1 MRVITF
7 KAKPKTIFGI
17 ILLVVG
23 IIVVVLSFVGN
34 HNGVTAS
41 ASAPK
46 TSCKTKQ
53 ERVAYINSLG
63 WQCDDSETSKQIT
76 IPTDFNDVYEN
87 YNSVQK
93 EQGFDLEK
101 YKGKTVTL
109 YTYNITNYENEDNII
124 ADLIVCDDLLI
135 GADLCNPSAD
145 NGFLVGLEKNG

>member
-1 MRVITF
+1 
-7 KAKPKTIFGI
+7 
-17 ILLVVG
+17 
-23 IIVVVLSFVGN
+23 
-34 HNGVTAS
+34 
-41 ASAPK
+41 
-46 TSCKTKQ
+46 
-53 ERVAYINSLG
+53 
-63 WQCDDSETSKQIT
+63 
-76 IPTDFNDVYEN
+76 
-87 YNSVQK
+87 VQK